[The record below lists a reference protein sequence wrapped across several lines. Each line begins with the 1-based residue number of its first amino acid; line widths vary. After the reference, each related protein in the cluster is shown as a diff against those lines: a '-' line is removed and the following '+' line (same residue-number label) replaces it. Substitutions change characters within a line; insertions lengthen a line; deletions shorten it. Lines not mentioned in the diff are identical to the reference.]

1 MSTMPLYALLV
12 GVDAYLPPVAP
23 LRGARRDVLA
33 VEEYLRARIPDG
45 DLHLLTLTDAEATR
59 AAVIAGFRKH
69 LGQAGPGDSV
79 LFWFSGRGS
88 WLPAPPELAHLD
100 PTGRFQTL
108 LCSDSRQGPVPD
120 LLDREVALLVA
131 DIAAA
136 GAHVALVLDRCHAD
150 GASPEDVAAMAAVVG
165 AGAHPEPEI
174 RWSPPPT
181 VSPSADLFLTELQ
194 DMIGAESAGADVF
207 SAADHV
213 ALVACGPR
221 EAAVEL
227 RIGDHYRGVFTSA
240 LLDRL
245 TREPT
250 ATYRRLLD
258 AARSRVRQ
266 LVPGQCPTLFPSAA
280 ARGGALADQPFLGGP
295 PRVPPSSMRIR
306 YRDGAWILDAGA
318 CHGLVPG
325 TAADPTVVTVRGS
338 GPARPARLA
347 EVRAE
352 QSLLEPI
359 GWEPDALDRRAS
371 HPVVVTRVPLPA
383 EAVGLETAPAGAYIR
398 PLIVRTLA
406 SAGTGGVP
414 SPYLRVVDGADRAC
428 PPTLRLR
435 AAGAGMVQVC
445 RADGAALAPPY
456 PCRSPEQ
463 AARLVGDL
471 EHIARWRLFAGLGNP
486 VSPLARAVRVELVA
500 VRRGQAADRLEQ
512 PPLALPEDGSLV
524 VNYHRAPDGSVQ
536 APSVF
541 LRLRN
546 TGDRPL
552 YCVVLHLTDRF
563 RMDAEL
569 FPGDWVGARRTV
581 SAARGRAVRIALPPG
596 RAAVPGASA
605 TEWFK
610 VLISETPVN
619 AAEFSLPRLGEPA
632 AAALVASAASA
643 ASATSGK
650 HGSSGLSASGS
661 RLVPGSRT
669 VPKSRQSSP
678 SRTSSGSGPRPAPP
692 GVLDRLGFLALHR
705 DAAVAEPVALG
716 DWAVA
721 TLRITV
727 RLPGP
732 PRAAAKY
739 GF

>member
-23 LRGARRDVLA
+23 LRGARRDVLD
-33 VEEYLRARIPDG
+33 VEQYLRARIPEE

-88 WLPAPPELAHLD
+88 WLPAPAELAHLD

-108 LCSDSRQGPVPD
+108 LCSDSRLGPVPD
-120 LLDREVALLVA
+120 LLDCEVALLVA

-136 GAHVALVLDRCHAD
+136 GAHVALVLDRCHGD
-150 GASPEDVAAMAAVVG
+150 GAAPEDVAAAAAVAG
-165 AGAHPEPEI
+165 AGADFEPEV

-181 VSPSADLFLTELQ
+181 VPPSSESFLTELQ
-194 DMIGAESAGADVF
+194 DMIGAESAGAEVF

-213 ALVACGPR
+213 ALAACGPR
-221 EAAVEL
+221 EVAVEL
-227 RIGDHYRGVFTSA
+227 RIGEHHRGVFTSA

-250 ATYRRLLD
+250 VTYRRLLD
-258 AARSRVRQ
+258 DARSRVRH
-266 LVPGQCPTLFPSAA
+266 LVPGQGPTLFPAGA

-338 GPARPARLA
+338 GQARPARVA

-352 QSLLEPI
+352 QSVLEPI
-359 GWEPDALDRRAS
+359 GWEPDGLDRRTS

-383 EAVGLETAPAGAYIR
+383 ETVGLETASAGAYIR
-398 PLIVRTLA
+398 PLLVRTLA
-406 SAGTGGVP
+406 SAGAGGVP

-435 AAGAGMVQVC
+435 AAGAGLVRVC

-471 EHIARWRLFAGLGNP
+471 EHIARWRLFAGLANP
-486 VSPLARAVRVELVA
+486 VSPLARAVRLEVAA
-500 VRRGQAADRLEQ
+500 VRRGQTVDRLGQ
-512 PPLALPEDGSLV
+512 PPLASPEDGSLV

-536 APSVF
+536 APSMF
-541 LRLRN
+541 LRIRN
-546 TGDRPL
+546 TSDRAL

-563 RMDAEL
+563 RMDTDL
-569 FPGDWVGARRTV
+569 FAGDWVGARRTV
-581 SAARGRAVRIALPPG
+581 SAGRGRAVRIALPPG

-610 VLISETPVN
+610 VLISETPLN
-619 AAEFSLPRLGEPA
+619 AVEFSLPRLGEPA
-632 AAALVASAASA
+632 ASALVTSAAA
-643 ASATSGK
+643 AG
-650 HGSSGLSASGS
+650 
-661 RLVPGSRT
+661 T
-669 VPKSRQSSP
+669 V
-678 SRTSSGSGPRPAPP
+678 GSGRS
-692 GVLDRLGFLALHR
+692 G
-705 DAAVAEPVALG
+705 
-716 DWAVA
+716 
-721 TLRITV
+721 
-727 RLPGP
+727 
-732 PRAAAKY
+732 
-739 GF
+739 